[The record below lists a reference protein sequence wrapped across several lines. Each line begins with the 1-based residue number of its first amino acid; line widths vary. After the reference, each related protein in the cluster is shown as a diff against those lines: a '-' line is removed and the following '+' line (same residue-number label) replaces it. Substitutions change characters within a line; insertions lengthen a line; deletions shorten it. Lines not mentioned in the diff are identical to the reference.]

1 MPLKVLVTTLLM
13 VVTTLGSRLS
23 RDTSIADTKSQIV
36 TVGQL
41 QKIVNQITDN
51 NKLLKERVNKMGAA
65 RIKLLSIKRFAGERL
80 KLKGFLTQIYFK
92 ITQEAAKLSTPID

>member
-41 QKIVNQITDN
+41 QKIVN
-51 NKLLKERVNKMGAA
+51 
-65 RIKLLSIKRFAGERL
+65 
-80 KLKGFLTQIYFK
+80 
-92 ITQEAAKLSTPID
+92 